1 MVLEGGTHNS
11 AATHRLDLIDDNIG
25 DPDALFRPCV
35 KSGWDRAQCS
45 RAVQPVL
52 NPVGREGTLQPD
64 ALPTALRSHHPTTH
78 GSQPPIDRICD
89 QEGRFVCGQG
99 PPQGQGSSPK
109 RHEVEQHARE

>member
-1 MVLEGGTHNS
+1 MVLQGGTHNS

-52 NPVGREGTLQPD
+52 NPSGEGGHVAARRRVPQPC
-64 ALPTALRSHHPTTH
+64 P
-78 GSQPPIDRICD
+78 QP
-89 QEGRFVCGQG
+89 
-99 PPQGQGSSPK
+99 
-109 RHEVEQHARE
+109 